1 MKNRRRTGILDS
13 WLAVYVS
20 NEIYWRTCI
29 RHAYFICR
37 TVSANEFATSGNVPV
52 WRSSKGNVLGRS
64 HVPIY
69 PTVPDAAAEDQE
81 LYDMLAVMDMLRGGR
96 LRERRFA
103 EQRIKEYLA

>member
-1 MKNRRRTGILDS
+1 MFPMKSTGE
-13 WLAVYVS
+13 LAYGMPTS
-20 NEIYWRTCI
+20 Y
-29 RHAYFICR
+29 AAP
-37 TVSANEFATSGNVPV
+37 VSANEFATSGNVPV